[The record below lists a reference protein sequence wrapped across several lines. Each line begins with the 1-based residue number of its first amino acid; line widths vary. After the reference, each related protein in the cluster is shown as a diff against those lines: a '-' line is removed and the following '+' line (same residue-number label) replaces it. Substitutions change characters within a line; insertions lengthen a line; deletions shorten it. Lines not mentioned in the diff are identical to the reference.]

1 MTTTQDVRGIP
12 YPKLPLHT
20 PFWHFAMA
28 FFLGALV
35 TDLAYWKTAQM
46 TWANFS
52 AWLLAAGL
60 IMGGV
65 ALLVSLVDWA
75 LGRLTGAQRIT
86 WPYVL
91 GNIIV
96 LALSF
101 LNALVHSRDAWTSVV
116 PLGVSISAVVVLLM
130 LVTSFVGR
138 LRAYAYGRGKTL

>member
-1 MTTTQDVRGIP
+1 MTAQNVRGIL
-12 YPKLPLHT
+12 YPKLPMHT
-20 PFWHFAMA
+20 AFWHFAMA
-28 FFLGALV
+28 FFLGALC
-35 TDLAYWKTAQM
+35 TDLAYWKTAEM

-65 ALLVSLVDWA
+65 ALLVTLVDWA
-75 LGRLTGAQRIT
+75 SGRLTGPQRFT
-86 WPYVL
+86 WPYLL

-116 PLGVSISAVVVLLM
+116 PLGVGISAVVVLLM
-130 LVTSFVGR
+130 MVTSFVGR
-138 LRAYAYGRGKTL
+138 VRVYAYVRGETL